1 MLYVTALTFG
11 SAYKIYSNAVNDD
24 TPTVV
29 GDCTDQQD
37 VDAWNTIKGPG
48 TTMNVDMNDCAG
60 LGTVDKCTTIFALD
74 TVCVNKCMSRLWNFT
89 PGCAPAF
96 GNLT

>member
-1 MLYVTALTFG
+1 
-11 SAYKIYSNAVNDD
+11 
-24 TPTVV
+24 
-29 GDCTDQQD
+29 
-37 VDAWNTIKGPG
+37 
-48 TTMNVDMNDCAG
+48 MNVDMNDCAG

-74 TVCVNKCMSRLWNFT
+74 TACVNKCMSRLWNFT